1 MAKGTR
7 SPDGLARSP
16 ADLVNG
22 LRCVVVQTEVRAPA
36 GLPGI
41 DAE

>member
-16 ADLVNG
+16 ADLIN
-22 LRCVVVQTEVRAPA
+22 VQTEVRAPA